1 MKINK
6 KLFIVLIIVITF
18 ILIMINVYGLNYLK
32 VIFERIINILYYYTS
47 K

>member
-32 VIFERIINILYYYTS
+32 VIFERIINILY
-47 K
+47 